1 MDDVVK
7 TVKDAYDQGYKQGH
21 TDGIKQIRDSIVEFT
36 EQASKIL
43 IETIEETITNKKG
56 DK

>member
-1 MDDVVK
+1 MDDLVK

-21 TDGIKQIRDSIVEFT
+21 IDGIKQIRNSIVEFA
-36 EQASKIL
+36 EQVSKTL
-43 IETIEETITNKKG
+43 IEATEEAITDKKG